1 MTKLDKNEKNELQLF
16 NFEGEEVRVLEI
28 EGEPYFVGKDVATIL
43 DYANPQKALRDHI
56 EIEDK
61 IMGEQNVTPS
71 IKDPLGRTQYPT
83 WINESGLYSLIFGSK
98 LDNAKHFKR
107 WVTSEVL
114 PSIRKHG
121 AYMTENTLEKA
132 LTSPDFLIQLATK
145 LKDEQT
151 KRKELEEE
159 KKRNETLVT
168 FANRC
173 LTSKDSILVRELA
186 KIITDEGYNIG
197 EKRLY
202 KKLREWGL
210 ILKYNTEP
218 SQKGMDLELF
228 EVLQRTKDTPY
239 GEKLIKT
246 TKVTPKGQVYITER
260 LLKELK

>member
-1 MTKLDKNEKNELQLF
+1 MTNELQLF

-28 EGEPYFVGKDVATIL
+28 EGKPYFVGKDVATIL
-43 DYANPQKALRDHI
+43 GYKNGSRDINVHVDN
-56 EIEDK
+56 EDK
-61 IMGEQNVTPS
+61 LKYRISTSGQLREQT
-71 IKDPLGRTQYPT
+71 I
-83 WINESGLYSLIFGSK
+83 INESGLYSLILSSK
-98 LDNAKHFKR
+98 LPNAKQFKR

-121 AYMTENTLEKA
+121 AYMTEDTLEKA

-145 LKDEQT
+145 LKEEQI

-159 KKRNETLVT
+159 KKRNEPLVI

-210 ILKYNTEP
+210 ILKYGTEP

-260 LLKELK
+260 LLKELNN

>member
-1 MTKLDKNEKNELQLF
+1 
-16 NFEGEEVRVLEI
+16 
-28 EGEPYFVGKDVATIL
+28 
-43 DYANPQKALRDHI
+43 
-56 EIEDK
+56 
-61 IMGEQNVTPS
+61 MGQRGGW
-71 IKDPLGRTQYPT
+71 I
-83 WINESGLYSLIFGSK
+83 INESGLYSLILSSK
-98 LDNAKHFKR
+98 LPNAKRFKR

-121 AYMTENTLEKA
+121 AYMTEDTLEKA
-132 LTSPDFLIQLATK
+132 LTSPDFLIQLANK
-145 LKDEQT
+145 LKDEQI

-159 KKRNETLVT
+159 KKRNEPLVT

-210 ILKYNTEP
+210 ILKYSTEP
-218 SQKGMDLELF
+218 SQKGMDSELF

-260 LLKELK
+260 LLKEINN

>member
-1 MTKLDKNEKNELQLF
+1 MDLNMTNELQLF

-43 DYANPQKALRDHI
+43 GYANGNRDLERHI
-56 EIEDK
+56 DNEDR
-61 IMGEQNVTPS
+61 IMLD
-71 IKDPLGRTQYPT
+71 KTQYQNGIEFNYKELGQRGG
-83 WINESGLYSLIFGSK
+83 WIINESGLYSLILSSK
-98 LDNAKHFKR
+98 LPNAKRFKH

-121 AYMTENTLEKA
+121 AYMTEDTLEKA

-145 LKDEQT
+145 LKEEQI

-159 KKRNETLVT
+159 KKRNEPLVT

-210 ILKYNTEP
+210 ILKYGTEP

-239 GEKLIKT
+239 GEKYKIY
-246 TKVTPKGQVYITER
+246 GC
-260 LLKELK
+260 ELCFA